1 VAAAR
6 VFLSYA
12 RTDGVVVRAFAD
24 ELQTRGFAVSL
35 DVEFL
40 QPGERWEDAILAH
53 VLAADAFVFFASP
66 ASARSTWVTRE
77 LTEFIA
83 HRDRPVVPVLLG
95 DISFTDLPAPLARYQ
110 GVVVDDPTDHAQ
122 IVTAAGTV
130 AAALDRL
137 VTNIPKL
144 AGPTEDAQRL
154 ASDIAEN
161 LRRPPDT
168 AIPADRVFLVHG
180 HDLRFRDEVE
190 RFLTDLGLQSVV
202 LSKVEREERS
212 ILDRFESLAA
222 EAGFAVVLLSPD
234 DYGTAVR
241 QFDARRGGKNALR
254 YRARQNVVLELG
266 FFYGRLGW
274 ERVLVIEKAP
284 SEDWPDFERPSDLAG
299 VVFVRSSGDRD
310 WRSELRTKLAKA
322 RMLG

>member
-1 VAAAR
+1 MTAPR
-6 VFLSYA
+6 VFLSYT

-24 ELQTRGFAVSL
+24 ELQTRGFVVSL

-66 ASARSTWVTRE
+66 ASVRSTWVTQE
-77 LTEFIA
+77 LTAFID
-83 HRDRPVVPVLLG
+83 HSDRPVVPVLLG
-95 DISFTDLPAPLARYQ
+95 DVSFTDLPAPLARYQ
-110 GVVVDDPTDHAQ
+110 GIVVDDLADHAQ
-122 IVTAAGTV
+122 IAAAAGTV

-137 VTNIPKL
+137 VTDIPRQ
-144 AGPTEDAQRL
+144 AGPTDDAQRL

-168 AIPADRVFLVHG
+168 VIPADHVFLVHG
-180 HDLRFRDEVE
+180 HDLGFRDEVE
-190 RFLTDLGLQSVV
+190 RFLADLGLQSVV
-202 LSKVEREERS
+202 LAKAEREERS
-212 ILDRFESLAA
+212 ILDRFESLAVQ
-222 EAGFAVVLLSPD
+222 AGFAVVLLSPD

-241 QFDARRGGKNALR
+241 QFKAPRGGQNALR

-284 SEDWPDFERPSDLAG
+284 PEDWPEFERPSDLAG
-299 VVFVRSSGDRD
+299 VVFVRSGGDRD
-310 WRSELRTKLAKA
+310 WRSELRSKLAKA
-322 RMLG
+322 GMLG